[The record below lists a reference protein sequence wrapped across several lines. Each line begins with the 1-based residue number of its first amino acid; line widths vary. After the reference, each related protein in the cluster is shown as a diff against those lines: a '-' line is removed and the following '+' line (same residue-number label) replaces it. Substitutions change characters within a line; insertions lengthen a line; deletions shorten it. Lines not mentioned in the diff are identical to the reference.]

1 MKIDKIDKK
10 LLLQH
15 IKSSLIEDRCDNDIT
30 SSLLNIKKV
39 SAKLIFK
46 EPGILCGKKWVDE
59 VFQTIDSNINIK
71 WNFNDGDAIRK
82 GEILGIIS
90 GDIKS
95 ILKGER
101 IALNFLQTLSGVS
114 SLAKKYQ
121 DKVKGKNV
129 KLLYTRK
136 TIPGWRYAIN
146 YACQIMGCYA
156 HRKNLSESI
165 LIKENHLKAIDDP
178 AEFIRKAKK
187 LKTPIVVEAKT
198 LREIVIFKNLEVDRI
213 LLDNFSIIKLKKAL
227 AITKGVSIEVS
238 GNINLTNIN
247 KYAIEGISFISIGS
261 ITKNT
266 KVIDHIYKESAL

>member
-1 MKIDKIDKK
+1 MKINKIDKE
-10 LLLQH
+10 LLTQH
-15 IKSSLIEDRCDNDIT
+15 IKSSLIEDHCNNDIT

-46 EPGILCGKKWVDE
+46 ESGILCGKKWVDE
-59 VFQTIDSNINIK
+59 VFKTIDPNIKIK
-71 WNFNDGDAIRK
+71 WNFNDGDIIYK
-82 GEILGIIS
+82 GGNLGIIS
-90 GDIKS
+90 GNIKS

-121 DKVKGKNV
+121 DKIKGKNI

-178 AEFIRKAKK
+178 VEFIRKAKE
-187 LKTPIVVEAKT
+187 LKTSIIVEAKT

-213 LLDNFSIIKLKKAL
+213 LLDNFSIIRLKKAL
-227 AITKGVSIEVS
+227 AITKGIPIEVS
-238 GNINLTNIN
+238 GNINLANIN
-247 KYAIEGISFISIGS
+247 KYAIEGVSFISIGS
-261 ITKNT
+261 ITKNI
-266 KVIDHIYKESAL
+266 KVIDISLLIQ

>member
-1 MKIDKIDKK
+1 MRIDKIDKK
-10 LLLQH
+10 LLSQH
-15 IKSSLIEDRCDNDIT
+15 IKSALTEDSCNNDIT
-30 SSLLNIKKV
+30 SALLNTKKV

-59 VFQTIDSNINIK
+59 VFKTIDSNIKIK
-71 WNFNDGDAIRK
+71 WNFNDGDIIRK
-82 GEILGIIS
+82 GENLGIIS

-101 IALNFLQTLSGVS
+101 AALNFLQTLSGIS

-121 DKVKGKNV
+121 DKVKDKNI

-136 TIPGWRYAIN
+136 IIPGWRYAVN

-178 AEFIRKAKK
+178 VEFIRKAKK
-187 LKTPIVVEAKT
+187 LKKVVIVEAKT
-198 LREIVIFKNLEVDRI
+198 LREVAIFKNLEVDRI
-213 LLDNFSIIKLKKAL
+213 LLDNFSIIKLKKVL
-227 AITKGVSIEVS
+227 AITKGVPIEVS
-238 GNINLTNIN
+238 GNINLANIN
-247 KYAIEGISFISIGS
+247 KYAIKGISFISIGS
-261 ITKNT
+261 ITKNI
-266 KVIDHIYKESAL
+266 KAIDISLLIQ

>member
-15 IKSSLIEDRCDNDIT
+15 IKSSLIEDRCNNDIT

-59 VFQTIDSNINIK
+59 VFKAIDSNVKIK
-71 WNFNDGDAIRK
+71 WHFDDGDSICK
-82 GEILGIIS
+82 GENVGIIS
-90 GDIKS
+90 GNIKS

-114 SLAKKYQ
+114 SLTKRYQ
-121 DKVKGKNV
+121 DKIKN
-129 KLLYTRK
+129 KDIKILYTRK
-136 TIPGWRYAIN
+136 ILPGWRYAIN
-146 YACQIMGCYA
+146 YACQIMDCYA

-178 AEFIRKAKK
+178 TKFIRKAKK

-227 AITKGVSIEVS
+227 AITKGIPIEVS
-238 GNINLTNIN
+238 GNINLSNIN
-247 KYAIEGISFISIGS
+247 KYAIKGISFISIGS
-261 ITKNT
+261 ITKNI
-266 KVIDHIYKESAL
+266 KVIDISLLIQ

>member
-1 MKIDKIDKK
+1 MKINKIDKK
-10 LLLQH
+10 LLSQH
-15 IKSSLIEDRCDNDIT
+15 IKSSLTEDHCNNDIT

-59 VFQTIDSNINIK
+59 VFKTLDSNIKIK
-71 WNFNDGDAIRK
+71 WNFNDGDIIRK
-82 GEILGIIS
+82 GENLGIIS
-90 GDIKS
+90 GDIRS

-156 HRKNLSESI
+156 HRGNLSESI

-187 LKTPIVVEAKT
+187 LKTPIIVEAKT
-198 LREIVIFKNLEVDRI
+198 LREIVIFKNLKVDRI

-227 AITKGVSIEVS
+227 TITKGIPIEVS
-238 GNINLTNIN
+238 GNINLANIN

-261 ITKNT
+261 ITKNI
-266 KVIDHIYKESAL
+266 KVIDISLLIQ

>member
-59 VFQTIDSNINIK
+59 VFQTIDSNIDIK
-71 WNFNDGDAIRK
+71 WNFNDGDIIRK

-178 AEFIRKAKK
+178 TKFIRKAKK

-227 AITKGVSIEVS
+227 AITKGIPIEVS
-238 GNINLTNIN
+238 GNINLSNIN
-247 KYAIEGISFISIGS
+247 KYAIKGISFISIGS
-261 ITKNT
+261 ITKNI
-266 KVIDHIYKESAL
+266 KVIDISLLIQ

>member
-1 MKIDKIDKK
+1 MKINKIDKE
-10 LLLQH
+10 LLTQH
-15 IKSSLIEDRCDNDIT
+15 IKSSLIEDHCNNDIT

-46 EPGILCGKKWVDE
+46 ESGILCGKKWVDE
-59 VFQTIDSNINIK
+59 VFKTIDPNIKIK
-71 WNFNDGDAIRK
+71 WNFNDGDIIYK
-82 GEILGIIS
+82 GGNLGIIS
-90 GDIKS
+90 GNIKS

-121 DKVKGKNV
+121 DKIKGKNI

-165 LIKENHLKAIDDP
+165 LIKENHLKTIDDP
-178 AEFIRKAKK
+178 VEFIRKAKK
-187 LKTPIVVEAKT
+187 LKTPIIVEAKT

-213 LLDNFSIIKLKKAL
+213 LLDNFSIIRLKKAL
-227 AITKGVSIEVS
+227 AITKGIPIEVS
-238 GNINLTNIN
+238 GNINLANIN
-247 KYAIEGISFISIGS
+247 KYAIEGVSFISIGS
-261 ITKNT
+261 ITKNI
-266 KVIDHIYKESAL
+266 KVIDISLLIQ

>member
-1 MKIDKIDKK
+1 MKINKIDKE
-10 LLLQH
+10 LLTQH
-15 IKSSLIEDRCDNDIT
+15 IKSSLIEDHCNNDIT
-30 SSLLNIKKV
+30 SSLLNVKKV

-46 EPGILCGKKWVDE
+46 ESGILCGKKWVDE
-59 VFQTIDSNINIK
+59 VFKTIDPNIKIK
-71 WNFNDGDAIRK
+71 WNFNDGDIIYK
-82 GEILGIIS
+82 GGNLGIIS

-121 DKVKGKNV
+121 DKIKGKNI

-165 LIKENHLKAIDDP
+165 LIKENHLKTIDDP
-178 AEFIRKAKK
+178 VEFIRKAKK
-187 LKTPIVVEAKT
+187 LKTPIIVEAKT

-213 LLDNFSIIKLKKAL
+213 LLDNFSIIRLKKAL
-227 AITKGVSIEVS
+227 AITKGIPIEVS
-238 GNINLTNIN
+238 GNINLANIN

-261 ITKNT
+261 ITKNI
-266 KVIDHIYKESAL
+266 KVIDISLLIQ

>member
-1 MKIDKIDKK
+1 MKINKIDKE
-10 LLLQH
+10 LLTQH
-15 IKSSLIEDRCDNDIT
+15 IKSSLIEDHCNNDIT

-46 EPGILCGKKWVDE
+46 ESGILCGKKWVDE
-59 VFQTIDSNINIK
+59 VFKTIDPNIKIK
-71 WNFNDGDAIRK
+71 WNFNDGDIIHK
-82 GEILGIIS
+82 GESLGIIS

-121 DKVKGKNV
+121 DKIKGKNI

-165 LIKENHLKAIDDP
+165 LIKENHLKTIDDP
-178 AEFIRKAKK
+178 VEFIRKAKE
-187 LKTPIVVEAKT
+187 LKTSIIVEAKT

-213 LLDNFSIIKLKKAL
+213 LLDNFSIIRLKKAL
-227 AITKGVSIEVS
+227 AITKGIPIEVS
-238 GNINLTNIN
+238 GNINLANIN

-261 ITKNT
+261 ITKNI
-266 KVIDHIYKESAL
+266 KVIDISLLIQ